1 MGNLASKSNN
11 YNDLHIITY
20 NYNFAQESLF
30 NNNIL
35 NNFIN
40 KFNDVNNIICIQGIR
55 NNSFI
60 YENKNKNK
68 NINFIEDL
76 GLLIIT
82 NLEIMKSHNVVF
94 TSSNNKVL
102 NKPFLY

>member
-40 KFNDVNNIICIQGIR
+40 KFNDVNNIICILSQLK
-55 NNSFI
+55 F
-60 YENKNKNK
+60 
-68 NINFIEDL
+68 
-76 GLLIIT
+76 LISLYVC
-82 NLEIMKSHNVVF
+82 NLPKR
-94 TSSNNKVL
+94 
-102 NKPFLY
+102 PY